1 MAVFGG
7 MTLTNKGLALQGK
20 AQAGTQLNY
29 TRIAIGDGSLSGQ
42 SVPALNALISLKKS
56 LPIARLQMQPPNKVI
71 IGTTLSNAD
80 ITTGF
85 YFREVGVF
93 AQDPDG
99 GEILYAYANAGVTA
113 DYIAPG
119 GGTDI
124 IEKAFDCVVVV
135 GTAANI
141 KAMIDESLVFA
152 KKSELDAVDA
162 AKVDKVSGKGL
173 SANDYTTTE
182 KNKLSGITAGAGGAG
197 SASDTVIGNRTIS
210 DTIAPT
216 GDTGTITTLLGWLA
230 NMIKSITGK
239 SSWRT
244 APATTLEAA
253 KAHADDATRHLTA
266 AERTAWNAKET
277 PAGAQDKA
285 DAAKTAAAADATTK
299 AAAAQAAAATDATGK
314 ANAVQANLTAHIG
327 AGGTAHAV
335 ATTTLAGFQSAA
347 DKAKLDGVAVGAN
360 NYTHPATHPPG
371 IIVQDASNRFVTDT
385 EKSTWNAKASTAV
398 ATTTTAGLESAA
410 DKAKLDSIA
419 AGATVVANSASNGV
433 ITINGTNATVYTHP
447 NHIGDVTS
455 TGDGVTAIA
464 AGVIVDADVNASAAI
479 AWTKLSKT
487 GASLADLPTRSAADL
502 SSGTLAA
509 ARLPAIS
516 GDITMAAGA
525 GTATITAGAIVNA
538 DVNTA
543 AAIDASK
550 IGTGVVS
557 NAEFGYLDGVTA
569 GIQGQLNTKA
579 NLTTTPQQTT
589 ADVTYYVRTDGND
602 SNDGLANTA
611 GGAFKTI
618 QKAIDSLPKAINHD
632 VNINVA
638 MGTYA
643 ESIVIKGFFGKG
655 SFAITGTATVNIVK
669 ALGASNTLPVTLTAL
684 TSTTNNANS
693 FEFSYCSWTYFNTCS
708 ATAADTSNAGFVIY
722 GGSAVLASCVISN
735 KWAALISRS
744 AANVYMTWC
753 TGSAN
758 SNAYYAMESSKIGG
772 DGNTLS
778 GVSFT
783 SNGSNISM
791 GAGVINPWGDN
802 TQFSRAAVWAS
813 ANADQALTAGAYTS
827 IKYAGVSTNQLNGY
841 NGTTGVF
848 TSPQTGWYKVK
859 ASGLV
864 AYVPATI
871 QCQLRVLQNGSA
883 GYTMDV
889 KNAGSTSM
897 HIMLSGDIQL
907 YLPAGDY
914 FAIQVHTTNALTLTG
929 GNDITRLEVIRVA

>member
-210 DTIAPT
+210 DTTAPT

-230 NMIKSITGK
+230 NVIKSITGK

-299 AAAAQAAAATDATGK
+299 AAAAQAAAATDATAK

-335 ATTTLAGFQSAA
+335 ATTTVAGFQSAA
-347 DKAKLDGVAVGAN
+347 DKAKLDGVAAGAN

-385 EKSTWNAKASTAV
+385 EKSIWNAKASTAV

-410 DKAKLDSIA
+410 DKAKLDGIA

-447 NHIGDVTS
+447 NHTGDVTS

-579 NLTTTPQQTT
+579 NLATTPQQTT
-589 ADVTYYVRTDGND
+589 ADITYYVRTDGND
-602 SNDGLANTA
+602 GNTGLANTA
-611 GGAFKTI
+611 GGAFRTI
-618 QKAIDSLPKAINHD
+618 GKAVSMVPKMINHI
-632 VNINVA
+632 VNINVGA
-638 MGTYA
+638 GTYA
-643 ESIVIKGFFGKG
+643 EKISLKGFGGEGEINVNGASSPAVQTVEIFNCTTIAMVSGFTCNLASTAVASVLSSTAAIINQVNSTVSATG
-655 SFAITGTATVNIVK
+655 QPGIVLNLAMARITGCAISNRGRVVSGVNGAK
-669 ALGASNTLPVTLTAL
+669 AYVENISGTGNVYGYVAELGAHLSYAGTQP
-684 TSTTNNANS
+684 TSTN
-693 FEFSYCSWTYFNTCS
+693 
-708 ATAADTSNAGFVIY
+708 G
-722 GGSAVLASCVISN
+722 
-735 KWAALISRS
+735 
-744 AANVYMTWC
+744 NVV
-753 TGSAN
+753 
-758 SNAYYAMESSKIGG
+758 
-772 DGNTLS
+772 LS
-778 GVSFT
+778 GGIV
-783 SNGSNISM
+783 NPE
-791 GAGVINPWGDN
+791 VLNPWGDN
-802 TQFSRAAVWAS
+802 TYDIRPITWCGSLVSSTTTTAS
-813 ANADQALTAGAYTS
+813 AWNLLRYG
-827 IKYAGVSTNQLNGY
+827 ISTNQQNGY
-841 NGTTGVF
+841 NASTGVY
-848 TSPQTGWYKVK
+848 TSPQTGWYKIK
-859 ASGLV
+859 ATVQLQSAPAG
-864 AYVPATI
+864 AYSIA
-871 QCQLRVLQNGSA
+871 VLQNGSTRWIA
-883 GYTMDV
+883 DY
-889 KNAGSTSM
+889 KNATAPQHLYLGGD
-897 HIMLSGDIQL
+897 MLL
-907 YLPAGDY
+907 YLPAGQT
-914 FAIQVHTTNALTLTG
+914 ATIQLHTDVNTVVIVNGMDTTH
-929 GNDITRLEVIRVA
+929 LEIVRVA

>member
-20 AQAGTQLNY
+20 AQAGAQLNY

-141 KAMIDESLVFA
+141 KAVIDESLVFA

-182 KNKLSGITAGAGGAG
+182 KNKLSGITAGAGGAA
-197 SASDTVIGNRTIS
+197 SASDAVIGNRTIS
-210 DTIAPT
+210 DATAPT
-216 GDTGTITTLLGWLA
+216 GDSGTITTLLGWLA

-299 AAAAQAAAATDATGK
+299 AAAAQAAAATDATAK
-314 ANAVQANLTAHIG
+314 ANAVQANLTSHIG
-327 AGGTAHAV
+327 SGGAAHAV
-335 ATTTLAGFQSAA
+335 ATTTVAGFQSAA
-347 DKAKLDGVAVGAN
+347 DKAKLDGVAAGAN

-410 DKAKLDSIA
+410 DKAKLDGIA

-447 NHIGDVTS
+447 NHTGDVTS

-464 AGVIVDADVNASAAI
+464 AGVIVDADVNAAAAI
-479 AWTKLSKT
+479 AWSKLSKT

-543 AAIDASK
+543 AAIDATK

-579 NLTTTPQQTT
+579 NLTATPQQTT
-589 ADVTYYVRTDGND
+589 ADITYYVRTDGND
-602 SNDGLANTA
+602 GNTGLANTA

-618 QKAIDSLPKAINHD
+618 GKAISMIPQVVNHT
-632 VNINVA
+632 VAVNVA
-638 MGTYA
+638 AGTYA
-643 ESIVIKGFFGKG
+643 EDVIISGTNGAGYVAFNGTSASIRSFTAARCIRVVVNGF
-655 SFAITGTATVNIVK
+655 TA
-669 ALGASNTLPVTLTAL
+669 
-684 TSTTNNANS
+684 TSTTQSPFYAYDGGKCDFTSCIVNASSANTGIT
-693 FEFSYCSWTYFNTCS
+693 FFNQCGLVEGCT
-708 ATAADTSNAGFVIY
+708 
-722 GGSAVLASCVISN
+722 ISN
-735 KWAALISRS
+735 RS
-744 AANVYMTWC
+744 VAIHVEKGQVTVINCAGT
-753 TGSAN
+753 
-758 SNAYYAMESSKIGG
+758 
-772 DGNTLS
+772 GNTTAILPS
-778 GVSFT
+778 GGALVNT
-783 SNGSNISM
+783 SGTIMSGALDGANG
-791 GAGVINPWGDN
+791 GVINPWGDN
-802 TQFSRAAVWAS
+802 TWSARSFIYGTHNAQQTIATNVWTKVIYGS
-813 ANADQALTAGAYTS
+813 EGNDNLGEYDP
-827 IKYAGVSTNQLNGY
+827 
-841 NGTTGVF
+841 TTGVF
-848 TSPQTGWYKVK
+848 TAKMAGVYAITASIQFTNATGGAELKLAVGSSSGVTSVISHTRPGSSGYTA
-859 ASGLV
+859 ASGALMLGV
-864 AYVPATI
+864 A
-871 QCQLRVLQNGSA
+871 A
-883 GYTMDV
+883 GGTLAIWMTST
-889 KNAGSTSM
+889 AG
-897 HIMLSGDIQL
+897 
-907 YLPAGDY
+907 A
-914 FAIQVHTTNALTLTG
+914 TTNPDGAYSYVM
-929 GNDITRLEVIRVA
+929 ITRIA